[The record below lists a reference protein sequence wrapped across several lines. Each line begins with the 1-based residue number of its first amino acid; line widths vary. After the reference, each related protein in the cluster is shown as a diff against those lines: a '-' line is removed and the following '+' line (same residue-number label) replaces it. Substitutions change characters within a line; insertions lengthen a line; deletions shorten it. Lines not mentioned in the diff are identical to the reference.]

1 MQKIV
6 NFASVQKSG
15 ITTSIVN
22 NMKKFIGVALAAAC
36 ACPSQ
41 AAGEQTKL
49 DTTRVN
55 NLNEVVVKAVRAP
68 KSSPFAVENI
78 KKTELERFA
87 SSGKELPWLFARTP
101 GVLAWSENGVGTGT
115 VYMRMR
121 GAADSR
127 INVTVDGVPLN
138 SPEDQCVFWAN
149 MNSYAALMGSA
160 QIQRGV
166 GASTNGD
173 GAFGGSVSLAT
184 AAPSLKPTVEVTGS
198 YGSFNTYR
206 VGGNFSTGLL
216 ADHFII
222 DGAYHET
229 NTDGY
234 IHGTGG
240 RSGSYYGGLTWL
252 GDRFKLSYKNI
263 GNFEHTGQA
272 WNGVAACNYDGDTDL
287 KAWGINSYKDM
298 WKHGLGKFNSLYEEL
313 VIPMDDNWA
322 VDPTKPLTTER
333 YKMRDGSYWKQ
344 TTDNFEQSHNILNFT
359 WQPADMR
366 WSHSVTA
373 HYTYGYGYYTEFK
386 KDTKLASK
394 FGINEMYEKNGE
406 LKPVKSDAIR
416 KKGLTQNNYGAL
428 YNVNYKDALWDV
440 MGGFSMQLFRCNHWG
455 KVTYIADEALE
466 KKYFTDGRYKYYD
479 SDANKNDWSWFFKA
493 NRKFGNG
500 WNWFLDMQM
509 RYVNY
514 NTDGLN
520 DHFEQ
525 GADGNYKNQS
535 IDINENY
542 FFVNPKA
549 GISYDANG
557 HKAYASIAYANREPE
572 RNNFTDNIGY
582 GNPSPERL
590 LDLEWGYQYQ
600 GENWFAGVNFYYMK
614 YVNQFVMTGEKS
626 DIGESLTRNIKD
638 SYRLGAEVSAGWS
651 PLSWL
656 SLEGNAALSRNRLK
670 NFKECVE
677 SWDGPA
683 VWNTYKSSTIAFSPS
698 AILNG
703 FVDVHFAGFRATWH
717 TNFVSKQYLDNTE
730 SSERSLPCYSQTNVN
745 ASYTFNFAKRVL
757 GLKQVVLG
765 ADFNNIFDR
774 HYAASGYVY
783 YDWYNN
789 NKRNSTVAYIPM
801 AGFNCLGTVT
811 LKF

>member
-1 MQKIV
+1 
-6 NFASVQKSG
+6 
-15 ITTSIVN
+15 
-22 NMKKFIGVALAAAC
+22 MKKFIGVALAAAC

-87 SSGKELPWLFARTP
+87 SSGKELPMLFARTP

-322 VDPTKPLTTER
+322 ADPTKPLTTER

-455 KVTYIADEALE
+455 KVTYIADETLE

-520 DHFEQ
+520 DRFEQ

-683 VWNTYKSSTIAFSPS
+683 VWNTYKSSNIAFSPS

-783 YDWYNN
+783 YDWYYN

>member
-1 MQKIV
+1 
-6 NFASVQKSG
+6 
-15 ITTSIVN
+15 
-22 NMKKFIGVALAAAC
+22 MKKFIGVALAAAC

-87 SSGKELPWLFARTP
+87 SSGKELPMLFARTP

-234 IHGTGG
+234 IYGTGG

-322 VDPTKPLTTER
+322 ADPTKPLTTER

-406 LKPVKSDAIR
+406 LKLVKSDAIR

-590 LDLEWGYQYQ
+590 LDVEWGYQYQ

-683 VWNTYKSSTIAFSPS
+683 VWNTYKSSNIAFSPS

>member
-1 MQKIV
+1 
-6 NFASVQKSG
+6 
-15 ITTSIVN
+15 
-22 NMKKFIGVALAAAC
+22 MKKFIGVALAAAC

-41 AAGEQTKL
+41 AADEQTKL

-87 SSGKELPWLFARTP
+87 SSGKELPMLFARTP

-313 VIPMDDNWA
+313 VIPMDDNWVA
-322 VDPTKPLTTER
+322 DPTKPLTTER

-455 KVTYIADEALE
+455 KVTYIADETLE

-638 SYRLGAEVSAGWS
+638 SYRLGAEVSAGWN

>member
-1 MQKIV
+1 M
-6 NFASVQKSG
+6 
-15 ITTSIVN
+15 
-22 NMKKFIGVALAAAC
+22 
-36 ACPSQ
+36 
-41 AAGEQTKL
+41 
-49 DTTRVN
+49 
-55 NLNEVVVKAVRAP
+55 
-68 KSSPFAVENI
+68 
-78 KKTELERFA
+78 
-87 SSGKELPWLFARTP
+87 
-101 GVLAWSENGVGTGT
+101 LAWSENGVGTGT

-263 GNFEHTGQA
+263 GNFEHMGQA

-322 VDPTKPLTTER
+322 ADPTKPLTTER

-394 FGINEMYEKNGE
+394 FGINEMYENNGE

-656 SLEGNAALSRNRLK
+656 SLEGNVALSRNRLK

-683 VWNTYKSSTIAFSPS
+683 VWNTYKSSNIAFSPS

>member
-1 MQKIV
+1 
-6 NFASVQKSG
+6 
-15 ITTSIVN
+15 
-22 NMKKFIGVALAAAC
+22 MKKFIGVALAAAC

-121 GAADSR
+121 GAAGSR

-160 QIQRGV
+160 QIQRGI

-322 VDPTKPLTTER
+322 ADPTKPLTTER

-717 TNFVSKQYLDNTE
+717 TNFVSQQYLDNTE

-789 NKRNSTVAYIPM
+789 KRNSTVAYIPM

>member
-1 MQKIV
+1 
-6 NFASVQKSG
+6 
-15 ITTSIVN
+15 
-22 NMKKFIGVALAAAC
+22 MKKFIGVALAAAC

-160 QIQRGV
+160 QIQRGI

-322 VDPTKPLTTER
+322 ADPTKPLTTER

-359 WQPADMR
+359 WQPTDMR

-416 KKGLTQNNYGAL
+416 KKRLTQNNYGAL

-535 IDINENY
+535 IDITENY

-703 FVDVHFAGFRATWH
+703 FVDVQFAGFRATWH

-745 ASYTFNFAKRVL
+745 ASYTFNFAKSVL

>member
-1 MQKIV
+1 
-6 NFASVQKSG
+6 
-15 ITTSIVN
+15 
-22 NMKKFIGVALAAAC
+22 MKKFIGVALAAAC

-41 AAGEQTKL
+41 AADEQTKL

-78 KKTELERFA
+78 KKIELERFA
-87 SSGKELPWLFARTP
+87 SSGKELPMLFARTP

-322 VDPTKPLTTER
+322 PDPTKPLTTER

-514 NTDGLN
+514 NTD
-520 DHFEQ
+520 
-525 GADGNYKNQS
+525 
-535 IDINENY
+535 
-542 FFVNPKA
+542 
-549 GISYDANG
+549 
-557 HKAYASIAYANREPE
+557 
-572 RNNFTDNIGY
+572 
-582 GNPSPERL
+582 
-590 LDLEWGYQYQ
+590 
-600 GENWFAGVNFYYMK
+600 
-614 YVNQFVMTGEKS
+614 
-626 DIGESLTRNIKD
+626 
-638 SYRLGAEVSAGWS
+638 
-651 PLSWL
+651 
-656 SLEGNAALSRNRLK
+656 
-670 NFKECVE
+670 
-677 SWDGPA
+677 
-683 VWNTYKSSTIAFSPS
+683 
-698 AILNG
+698 
-703 FVDVHFAGFRATWH
+703 
-717 TNFVSKQYLDNTE
+717 
-730 SSERSLPCYSQTNVN
+730 
-745 ASYTFNFAKRVL
+745 
-757 GLKQVVLG
+757 
-765 ADFNNIFDR
+765 
-774 HYAASGYVY
+774 
-783 YDWYNN
+783 
-789 NKRNSTVAYIPM
+789 
-801 AGFNCLGTVT
+801 
-811 LKF
+811 

>member
-1 MQKIV
+1 
-6 NFASVQKSG
+6 
-15 ITTSIVN
+15 
-22 NMKKFIGVALAAAC
+22 MKKFIGVALAAAC

-101 GVLAWSENGVGTGT
+101 GVLAWSENGVGIGT

-121 GAADSR
+121 GAAGSR

-160 QIQRGV
+160 QIQRGI

-322 VDPTKPLTTER
+322 ADPTKPLTTER

-626 DIGESLTRNIKD
+626 GIGESLTRNIKD

-717 TNFVSKQYLDNTE
+717 TNFVSQQYLDNTE

-789 NKRNSTVAYIPM
+789 KRNSTVAYIPM

>member
-1 MQKIV
+1 
-6 NFASVQKSG
+6 
-15 ITTSIVN
+15 
-22 NMKKFIGVALAAAC
+22 MKKFIGVALAAAC

-87 SSGKELPWLFARTP
+87 SSGKELPMLFARTP

-184 AAPSLKPTVEVTGS
+184 AAPLLKPTVEVTGS

-322 VDPTKPLTTER
+322 ADPTKPLTTER

-440 MGGFSMQLFRCNHWG
+440 MGGFSMQLFHCNHWG
-455 KVTYIADEALE
+455 KVTYIADETLE

-703 FVDVHFAGFRATWH
+703 FVDVNFAGFRATWH

-745 ASYTFNFAKRVL
+745 ASYTFNFNKRVL

>member
-1 MQKIV
+1 
-6 NFASVQKSG
+6 
-15 ITTSIVN
+15 
-22 NMKKFIGVALAAAC
+22 MKKFIGVALAAAC

-87 SSGKELPWLFARTP
+87 SSGKELPMLFARTP

-322 VDPTKPLTTER
+322 ADPTKPLTTER

-440 MGGFSMQLFRCNHWG
+440 MGGFSMQLFHCNHWG
-455 KVTYIADEALE
+455 KVTYIADETLE

>member
-1 MQKIV
+1 
-6 NFASVQKSG
+6 
-15 ITTSIVN
+15 
-22 NMKKFIGVALAAAC
+22 MKKFIGVALAAAC

-121 GAADSR
+121 GAAGSR

-322 VDPTKPLTTER
+322 ADPTKPLTTER

-440 MGGFSMQLFRCNHWG
+440 MGGFSMQLFRYNHWG

-520 DHFEQ
+520 VHFEQ

>member
-1 MQKIV
+1 
-6 NFASVQKSG
+6 
-15 ITTSIVN
+15 
-22 NMKKFIGVALAAAC
+22 MKKIIGVALAAAC
-36 ACPSQ
+36 TCPSQ
-41 AAGEQTKL
+41 AAGEQNKL

-78 KKTELERFA
+78 NKPELERFA
-87 SSGKELPWLFARTP
+87 TSGKELPLLFARTP

-121 GAADSR
+121 GAAGSR

-160 QIQRGV
+160 QIQRGI
-166 GASTNGD
+166 GSSTNGD
-173 GAFGGSVSLAT
+173 GAFGGAVSLAT

-206 VGGNFSTGLL
+206 FGGKFSTGLL
-216 ADHFII
+216 WDHLVL

-234 IHGTGG
+234 IHGTSG
-240 RSGSYYGGLTWL
+240 RSGSYYGGLTWF
-252 GDRFKLSYKNI
+252 GDRFKISYKNI
-263 GNFEHTGQA
+263 SNFEHTGQA
-272 WNGVAACNYDGDTDL
+272 WNGVPACNYDGDTDL
-287 KAWGINSYKDM
+287 KAWGIKSYKDM
-298 WKHGLGKFNSLYEEL
+298 WKHGLGKFNPLYESL
-313 VIPMDDNWA
+313 NIPMDDNWA
-322 VDPTKPLTTER
+322 HDPSQPLTTER
-333 YKMRDGSYWKQ
+333 YKMRDGSYWDQ

-359 WQPADMR
+359 WQPTDR
-366 WSHSVTA
+366 WSHSITA
-373 HYTYGYGYYTEFK
+373 HYTYGYGYYNEFK
-386 KDTKLASK
+386 QNTKLASK
-394 FGINEMYEKNGE
+394 FGINEMYVKDGE
-406 LKPVKSDAIR
+406 LKLVKSDAIR

-440 MGGFSMQLFRCNHWG
+440 TGGLSMQLFRCNHWG
-455 KVTYIADEALE
+455 KVTYIADKTLE
-466 KKYFTDGRYKYYD
+466 EKYFTHGRYKYYD
-479 SDANKNDWSWFFKA
+479 SDADKNDWSWFFKA
-493 NRKFGNG
+493 NRKFGKG

-514 NTDGLN
+514 QTDGIN

-535 IDINENY
+535 ININENY

-557 HKAYASIAYANREPE
+557 HKVYASIAYANREPE

-590 LDLEWGYQYQ
+590 LDIEWGYQYQ

-626 DIGESLTRNIKD
+626 DIGEALTRNIKD
-638 SYRLGAEVSAGWS
+638 SYRLGAELSAGWS

-656 SLEGNAALSRNRLK
+656 SVEGNAALSRNRLH
-670 NFKECVE
+670 NFQGVCRELGWCCRME
-677 SWDGPA
+677 HIQELYHCFLA
-683 VWNTYKSSTIAFSPS
+683 VGYPQRLRRCSLRWLPRHMAHQLRQQ
-698 AILNG
+698 A
-703 FVDVHFAGFRATWH
+703 
-717 TNFVSKQYLDNTE
+717 VS
-730 SSERSLPCYSQTNVN
+730 
-745 ASYTFNFAKRVL
+745 
-757 GLKQVVLG
+757 
-765 ADFNNIFDR
+765 
-774 HYAASGYVY
+774 
-783 YDWYNN
+783 
-789 NKRNSTVAYIPM
+789 
-801 AGFNCLGTVT
+801 
-811 LKF
+811 

>member
-1 MQKIV
+1 
-6 NFASVQKSG
+6 
-15 ITTSIVN
+15 
-22 NMKKFIGVALAAAC
+22 MKKFIGVALAAAC

-121 GAADSR
+121 GAAGSR

-184 AAPSLKPTVEVTGS
+184 AVPSLKPTVEVTGS

-322 VDPTKPLTTER
+322 ADPTKPLTTER

-656 SLEGNAALSRNRLK
+656 SVEGNAALSRNRLK

>member
-1 MQKIV
+1 
-6 NFASVQKSG
+6 
-15 ITTSIVN
+15 
-22 NMKKFIGVALAAAC
+22 MKKFIGVALAAAC

-41 AAGEQTKL
+41 AAEEQSKL

-55 NLNEVVVKAVRAP
+55 DLNEVVVKAVRAP

-78 KKTELERFA
+78 KKTELERFV
-87 SSGKELPWLFARTP
+87 SSGKELPMLFARTP

-322 VDPTKPLTTER
+322 ADPTKPLTTER

-455 KVTYIADEALE
+455 KVTYIADETLE

-535 IDINENY
+535 IAINENY

-638 SYRLGAEVSAGWS
+638 SYRLGAEVSAGWN

-683 VWNTYKSSTIAFSPS
+683 VWNTYKSSNIAFSPS

>member
-1 MQKIV
+1 
-6 NFASVQKSG
+6 
-15 ITTSIVN
+15 
-22 NMKKFIGVALAAAC
+22 MKKFIGVALAAAC

-121 GAADSR
+121 GAAGSR

-160 QIQRGV
+160 QIQRGI

-206 VGGNFSTGLL
+206 VGGNVSTGLL

-322 VDPTKPLTTER
+322 ADPTKPLTTER

>member
-1 MQKIV
+1 
-6 NFASVQKSG
+6 
-15 ITTSIVN
+15 
-22 NMKKFIGVALAAAC
+22 MKKFIGVALAAAC

-184 AAPSLKPTVEVTGS
+184 AAPSLKPIVEVTGS

-240 RSGSYYGGLTWL
+240 RSGSYYGGLIWL

-322 VDPTKPLTTER
+322 ADPTKPLTTER

-466 KKYFTDGRYKYYD
+466 KKYFTNGRYKYYD

>member
-1 MQKIV
+1 
-6 NFASVQKSG
+6 
-15 ITTSIVN
+15 
-22 NMKKFIGVALAAAC
+22 MKKFIGVALAAAC

-121 GAADSR
+121 GAAGSR

-322 VDPTKPLTTER
+322 ADPTKPLTTER

-520 DHFEQ
+520 DRFVQ

-745 ASYTFNFAKRVL
+745 ASYTFNFKKRVL

>member
-1 MQKIV
+1 
-6 NFASVQKSG
+6 
-15 ITTSIVN
+15 
-22 NMKKFIGVALAAAC
+22 MKKFIGVALAAAC

-41 AAGEQTKL
+41 AAGEQAKL

-121 GAADSR
+121 GAAGSR

-160 QIQRGV
+160 QIQRGI

-322 VDPTKPLTTER
+322 ADPTKPLTTER

>member
-1 MQKIV
+1 
-6 NFASVQKSG
+6 
-15 ITTSIVN
+15 
-22 NMKKFIGVALAAAC
+22 MKKFIGVALAAAC

-87 SSGKELPWLFARTP
+87 SSGKELPMLFARTP

-222 DGAYHET
+222 DGSYHET

-322 VDPTKPLTTER
+322 ADPTKPLTTER

-359 WQPADMR
+359 WQPADQR

-455 KVTYIADEALE
+455 KVTYIADETLE

-683 VWNTYKSSTIAFSPS
+683 VWNTSKSSTIAFSPS

>member
-1 MQKIV
+1 
-6 NFASVQKSG
+6 
-15 ITTSIVN
+15 
-22 NMKKFIGVALAAAC
+22 MKKFIGVALAAAC

-41 AAGEQTKL
+41 AAGKQTKL

-87 SSGKELPWLFARTP
+87 SSGKELPMLFARTP

-160 QIQRGV
+160 QIQRGI

-298 WKHGLGKFNSLYEEL
+298 WEHGLGKFNSLYEEL

-322 VDPTKPLTTER
+322 ADPTKPLTTER

-455 KVTYIADEALE
+455 KVTYIADETLE

>member
-1 MQKIV
+1 
-6 NFASVQKSG
+6 
-15 ITTSIVN
+15 
-22 NMKKFIGVALAAAC
+22 MKKFIGVALAAAC

-87 SSGKELPWLFARTP
+87 SSGKELPMLFARTP

-322 VDPTKPLTTER
+322 ADPTKPLTTER

-683 VWNTYKSSTIAFSPS
+683 VWNTYKSSNIAFSPS

>member
-1 MQKIV
+1 
-6 NFASVQKSG
+6 
-15 ITTSIVN
+15 
-22 NMKKFIGVALAAAC
+22 MKKFIGVALAAAC

-49 DTTRVN
+49 DTTSVN

-121 GAADSR
+121 GAAGSR

-160 QIQRGV
+160 QIQRGI

-322 VDPTKPLTTER
+322 ADPTKPLTTER

-717 TNFVSKQYLDNTE
+717 TNFVSQQYLDNTE

-745 ASYTFNFAKRVL
+745 ASYTFNFKKRVL

>member
-1 MQKIV
+1 
-6 NFASVQKSG
+6 
-15 ITTSIVN
+15 
-22 NMKKFIGVALAAAC
+22 MKKFIGVALAAAC

-41 AAGEQTKL
+41 AADEQTKL

-87 SSGKELPWLFARTP
+87 SSGKELPMLFARTP

-240 RSGSYYGGLTWL
+240 RSGSYYGGLIWL

-322 VDPTKPLTTER
+322 ADPTKPLTTDR

>member
-1 MQKIV
+1 
-6 NFASVQKSG
+6 
-15 ITTSIVN
+15 
-22 NMKKFIGVALAAAC
+22 MKKFIGVALAAAC

-87 SSGKELPWLFARTP
+87 SSGKELPMLFARTP

-322 VDPTKPLTTER
+322 PDPTKPLTTER

-406 LKPVKSDAIR
+406 LKLVKSDAIR

-730 SSERSLPCYSQTNVN
+730 NSERSLPCYSQTNVN

>member
-1 MQKIV
+1 
-6 NFASVQKSG
+6 
-15 ITTSIVN
+15 
-22 NMKKFIGVALAAAC
+22 MKKFIGVALAAAC

-41 AAGEQTKL
+41 AADEQTKL

-87 SSGKELPWLFARTP
+87 SSGKELPMLFARTP

-313 VIPMDDNWA
+313 VIPMDDNWTA
-322 VDPTKPLTTER
+322 DPTKPLTTER

-406 LKPVKSDAIR
+406 LKLVKSDAIR

-440 MGGFSMQLFRCNHWG
+440 MGGFSMQLFRCNH
-455 KVTYIADEALE
+455 
-466 KKYFTDGRYKYYD
+466 
-479 SDANKNDWSWFFKA
+479 
-493 NRKFGNG
+493 
-500 WNWFLDMQM
+500 
-509 RYVNY
+509 
-514 NTDGLN
+514 
-520 DHFEQ
+520 
-525 GADGNYKNQS
+525 
-535 IDINENY
+535 
-542 FFVNPKA
+542 
-549 GISYDANG
+549 
-557 HKAYASIAYANREPE
+557 
-572 RNNFTDNIGY
+572 
-582 GNPSPERL
+582 
-590 LDLEWGYQYQ
+590 
-600 GENWFAGVNFYYMK
+600 
-614 YVNQFVMTGEKS
+614 
-626 DIGESLTRNIKD
+626 
-638 SYRLGAEVSAGWS
+638 
-651 PLSWL
+651 
-656 SLEGNAALSRNRLK
+656 
-670 NFKECVE
+670 
-677 SWDGPA
+677 
-683 VWNTYKSSTIAFSPS
+683 
-698 AILNG
+698 
-703 FVDVHFAGFRATWH
+703 
-717 TNFVSKQYLDNTE
+717 
-730 SSERSLPCYSQTNVN
+730 
-745 ASYTFNFAKRVL
+745 
-757 GLKQVVLG
+757 
-765 ADFNNIFDR
+765 
-774 HYAASGYVY
+774 
-783 YDWYNN
+783 
-789 NKRNSTVAYIPM
+789 
-801 AGFNCLGTVT
+801 
-811 LKF
+811 

>member
-1 MQKIV
+1 
-6 NFASVQKSG
+6 
-15 ITTSIVN
+15 
-22 NMKKFIGVALAAAC
+22 MKKFIGVALAAAC

-41 AAGEQTKL
+41 AADEQTKL

-87 SSGKELPWLFARTP
+87 SSGKELPMLFARTP

-322 VDPTKPLTTER
+322 ADPTKPLTTER

-406 LKPVKSDAIR
+406 LKLVKSDAIR

-440 MGGFSMQLFRCNHWG
+440 MGGFSMQLFHCNHWG
-455 KVTYIADEALE
+455 KVTYIADETLE

>member
-1 MQKIV
+1 
-6 NFASVQKSG
+6 
-15 ITTSIVN
+15 
-22 NMKKFIGVALAAAC
+22 MKKFIGVALAAAC

-160 QIQRGV
+160 QIQRGI

-322 VDPTKPLTTER
+322 ADPTKPLTTER

-359 WQPADMR
+359 WQPDDQR

-717 TNFVSKQYLDNTE
+717 TNFVSQQYLDNTE

-789 NKRNSTVAYIPM
+789 KRNSTVAYIPM

>member
-1 MQKIV
+1 
-6 NFASVQKSG
+6 
-15 ITTSIVN
+15 
-22 NMKKFIGVALAAAC
+22 MKKFIGVALAAAC

-121 GAADSR
+121 GAAGSR

-160 QIQRGV
+160 QIQRGI

-322 VDPTKPLTTER
+322 ADPTKPLTTER

-542 FFVNPKA
+542 FFVNSKA

>member
-1 MQKIV
+1 
-6 NFASVQKSG
+6 
-15 ITTSIVN
+15 
-22 NMKKFIGVALAAAC
+22 MKKIIGVALAAAC
-36 ACPSQ
+36 TCPSQ
-41 AAGEQTKL
+41 AAGEQNKL

-78 KKTELERFA
+78 NKPELERFA
-87 SSGKELPWLFARTP
+87 TSGRELPMLFARTP

-121 GAADSR
+121 GAAGSR

-160 QIQRGV
+160 QIQRGI
-166 GASTNGD
+166 GSSTNGD
-173 GAFGGSVSLAT
+173 GAFGGAVSLAT

-206 VGGNFSTGLL
+206 FGGKFSTGLL
-216 ADHFII
+216 WDHLVL

-234 IHGTGG
+234 IHGTSG
-240 RSGSYYGGLTWL
+240 RSGSYYGGLTWF
-252 GDRFKLSYKNI
+252 GDRFKISYKNI

-272 WNGVAACNYDGDTDL
+272 WNGVPACNYDGDTDL
-287 KAWGINSYKDM
+287 KAWGIKSYKDM
-298 WKHGLGKFNSLYEEL
+298 WKHGLGKFNPLYESL
-313 VIPMDDNWA
+313 NIPMDDNWA
-322 VDPTKPLTTER
+322 PDPSKPLTTER
-333 YKMRDGSYWKQ
+333 YKMRDGSYWDK

-359 WQPADMR
+359 WQPTDR

-386 KDTKLASK
+386 QNTKLASK
-394 FGINEMYEKNGE
+394 FGINEMYVKDGE
-406 LKPVKSDAIR
+406 LKLVKSDAIR

-440 MGGFSMQLFRCNHWG
+440 TGGLSMQLFRCNHWG
-455 KVTYIADEALE
+455 KVTYIADKTLE
-466 KKYFTDGRYKYYD
+466 EKYFTNGRYKYYD
-479 SDANKNDWSWFFKA
+479 SDADKNDWSWFFKA
-493 NRKFGNG
+493 NRKFGKG

-514 NTDGLN
+514 QTDGIN

-535 IDINENY
+535 ININENY

-557 HKAYASIAYANREPE
+557 HKVYASI
-572 RNNFTDNIGY
+572 
-582 GNPSPERL
+582 
-590 LDLEWGYQYQ
+590 
-600 GENWFAGVNFYYMK
+600 
-614 YVNQFVMTGEKS
+614 
-626 DIGESLTRNIKD
+626 DIGEALTRNIKD
-638 SYRLGAEVSAGWS
+638 SYRLGAELSAGWS

-656 SLEGNAALSRNRLK
+656 SVEGNAALSRNRLH

-677 SWDGPA
+677 SWDGAA

-730 SSERSLPCYSQTNVN
+730 SSDRSLPCYSQTNVN
-745 ASYTFNFAKRVL
+745 ASYTFNFAKRML
-757 GLKQVVLG
+757 GLKQIVLG
-765 ADFNNIFDR
+765 ADFNNIFNR

-783 YDWYNN
+783 YDWYNQG
-789 NKRNSTVAYIPM
+789 KRNSTVAYIPM
-801 AGFNCLGTVT
+801 AGFNCMGTVT

>member
-1 MQKIV
+1 
-6 NFASVQKSG
+6 
-15 ITTSIVN
+15 
-22 NMKKFIGVALAAAC
+22 MKKFIGVALAVAC

-87 SSGKELPWLFARTP
+87 SSGKELPMLFARTP

-322 VDPTKPLTTER
+322 ADPTKPLTTER

-638 SYRLGAEVSAGWS
+638 SYRLGAEVSAARCLG
-651 PLSWL
+651 
-656 SLEGNAALSRNRLK
+656 SLL
-670 NFKECVE
+670 
-677 SWDGPA
+677 
-683 VWNTYKSSTIAFSPS
+683 
-698 AILNG
+698 
-703 FVDVHFAGFRATWH
+703 RATP
-717 TNFVSKQYLDNTE
+717 L
-730 SSERSLPCYSQTNVN
+730 
-745 ASYTFNFAKRVL
+745 
-757 GLKQVVLG
+757 
-765 ADFNNIFDR
+765 
-774 HYAASGYVY
+774 
-783 YDWYNN
+783 
-789 NKRNSTVAYIPM
+789 
-801 AGFNCLGTVT
+801 
-811 LKF
+811 

>member
-1 MQKIV
+1 
-6 NFASVQKSG
+6 
-15 ITTSIVN
+15 
-22 NMKKFIGVALAAAC
+22 MKKFIGVALAAAC

-41 AAGEQTKL
+41 AADEQNKL

-55 NLNEVVVKAVRAP
+55 NLNEVVVKAIRAP

-78 KKTELERFA
+78 NKPELERFA
-87 SSGKELPWLFARTP
+87 TSGRELPMLFARTP

-121 GAADSR
+121 GAAGSR

-160 QIQRGV
+160 QIQRGI
-166 GASTNGD
+166 GSSTNGD
-173 GAFGGSVSLAT
+173 GAFGGAVSLAT

-206 VGGNFSTGLL
+206 FGGKFSTGLL
-216 ADHFII
+216 WDHLVL

-234 IHGTGG
+234 IHGTSG
-240 RSGSYYGGLTWL
+240 RSGSYYGGLTWF
-252 GDRFKLSYKNI
+252 GDRFKISYKNI

-272 WNGVAACNYDGDTDL
+272 WNGVPACNYDGDTDL
-287 KAWGINSYKDM
+287 KAWGIKSYKDM
-298 WKHGLGKFNSLYEEL
+298 WKHGLGKFNPLYESL
-313 VIPMDDNWA
+313 NIPMDDNWA
-322 VDPTKPLTTER
+322 PDPSQPLTTER
-333 YKMRDGSYWKQ
+333 YKMRDGSYWDK

-359 WQPADMR
+359 WQPTDR
-366 WSHSVTA
+366 WSHSITA

-386 KDTKLASK
+386 QNTKLASK
-394 FGINEMYEKNGE
+394 FGINEMYVKDGE
-406 LKPVKSDAIR
+406 LKLVKSDAIR

-440 MGGFSMQLFRCNHWG
+440 TGGLSMQLFRCNHWG
-455 KVTYIADEALE
+455 KVTYIADKTLE
-466 KKYFTDGRYKYYD
+466 EKYFTNGRYKYYD
-479 SDANKNDWSWFFKA
+479 SDADKNDWSWFFKA
-493 NRKFGNG
+493 NRKFGKG

-514 NTDGLN
+514 QTDGIN
-520 DHFEQ
+520 DRFEQ

-535 IDINENY
+535 ININENY

-590 LDLEWGYQYQ
+590 LDIEWGYQYQ

-626 DIGESLTRNIKD
+626 DIGEALTRNIKD
-638 SYRLGAEVSAGWS
+638 SYRLGAELSAGWS

-656 SLEGNAALSRNRLK
+656 SVEGNAALSRNRLH

-677 SWDGPA
+677 SWDGAA
-683 VWNTYKSSTIAFSPS
+683 VWNTYKSSTITFSPS

-730 SSERSLPCYSQTNVN
+730 NSDRSLPCYSQTNVN
-745 ASYTFNFAKRVL
+745 ASYTFNFAKRML
-757 GLKQVVLG
+757 GLKQIVLG
-765 ADFNNIFDR
+765 ADFNNIFNR

-783 YDWYNN
+783 YDWYNQG
-789 NKRNSTVAYIPM
+789 KRNSTVAYIPM
-801 AGFNCLGTVT
+801 AGFNCMGTVT

>member
-1 MQKIV
+1 
-6 NFASVQKSG
+6 
-15 ITTSIVN
+15 
-22 NMKKFIGVALAAAC
+22 MKKFIGVALAAAC

-41 AAGEQTKL
+41 AADEQTKL

-87 SSGKELPWLFARTP
+87 SSGKELPMLFARTP

-160 QIQRGV
+160 QIQRGI

-198 YGSFNTYR
+198 YGSFDTYR

-322 VDPTKPLTTER
+322 ADPTKPLTTER

-455 KVTYIADEALE
+455 KVTYIADETLE

-638 SYRLGAEVSAGWS
+638 SYRLGAEVSAGWN

>member
-1 MQKIV
+1 
-6 NFASVQKSG
+6 
-15 ITTSIVN
+15 
-22 NMKKFIGVALAAAC
+22 MKKFIGVALAAAC

-87 SSGKELPWLFARTP
+87 SSGKELPMLFARTP

-252 GDRFKLSYKNI
+252 GDRFKVSYKNI

-322 VDPTKPLTTER
+322 ADPTKPLTTER

-373 HYTYGYGYYTEFK
+373 HYTYGYYTEFK

-394 FGINEMYEKNGE
+394 FGINDMYEKNGE

-614 YVNQFVMTGEKS
+614 YVN
-626 DIGESLTRNIKD
+626 
-638 SYRLGAEVSAGWS
+638 
-651 PLSWL
+651 
-656 SLEGNAALSRNRLK
+656 
-670 NFKECVE
+670 
-677 SWDGPA
+677 
-683 VWNTYKSSTIAFSPS
+683 SS
-698 AILNG
+698 
-703 FVDVHFAGFRATWH
+703 
-717 TNFVSKQYLDNTE
+717 
-730 SSERSLPCYSQTNVN
+730 
-745 ASYTFNFAKRVL
+745 
-757 GLKQVVLG
+757 
-765 ADFNNIFDR
+765 
-774 HYAASGYVY
+774 
-783 YDWYNN
+783 
-789 NKRNSTVAYIPM
+789 
-801 AGFNCLGTVT
+801 
-811 LKF
+811 

>member
-1 MQKIV
+1 
-6 NFASVQKSG
+6 
-15 ITTSIVN
+15 
-22 NMKKFIGVALAAAC
+22 MKKFIGVALAAAC

-41 AAGEQTKL
+41 AADEQTNL

-160 QIQRGV
+160 QIQRGI

-322 VDPTKPLTTER
+322 ADPTKPLTTER

>member
-1 MQKIV
+1 
-6 NFASVQKSG
+6 
-15 ITTSIVN
+15 
-22 NMKKFIGVALAAAC
+22 MKKFIGVALAAAC

-322 VDPTKPLTTER
+322 ADPTKPLTTER

-614 YVNQFVMTGEKS
+614 YVNQFVMTGEKN

-656 SLEGNAALSRNRLK
+656 SVEGNAALSRNRLK